1 MVRTMKNCPVRINF
15 LCNANTIYG
24 YNVTTLKGKIV
35 CQKSKRIQTEYIVVL
50 ESLRERIGNMTVSS
64 DVMFVNDIQFVVSVF
79 RGVDFITMEYV
90 RQRLNTVLS
99 NFIEMLFQF
108 YKKERI

>member
-1 MVRTMKNCPVRINF
+1 MT
-15 LCNANTIYG
+15 
-24 YNVTTLKGKIV
+24 VTTRIGKIV
-35 CQKSKRIQTEYIVVL
+35 RQQPKRIQTEYIVVL

-64 DVMFVNDIQFVVSVF
+64 DVIFLNEIPFVVSVF
-79 RGVDFITMEYV
+79 RGVNFITMEYV

-108 YKKERI
+108 YKKERIKYKNAPDG

>member
-1 MVRTMKNCPVRINF
+1 
-15 LCNANTIYG
+15 
-24 YNVTTLKGKIV
+24 
-35 CQKSKRIQTEYIVVL
+35 
-50 ESLRERIGNMTVSS
+50 MTVSS